1 MDDAGLARLAD
12 FPSLENLGLDETKT
26 TDAGLEPLRRFAG
39 LRQPHVEKTQVVLLT
54 LRMRPNVTRSVRS
67 TIESPPLIE
76 SAIPGLARLK
86 DALPICKFFA
96 DTAEKKEQASP
107 AR

>member
-1 MDDAGLARLAD
+1 
-12 FPSLENLGLDETKT
+12 
-26 TDAGLEPLRRFAG
+26 
-39 LRQPHVEKTQVVLLT
+39 
-54 LRMRPNVTRSVRS
+54 MRPNVTRSVRS
-67 TIESPPLIE
+67 TIESPPLID